1 MRNLILVFWL
11 LSVVAVF
18 GLIPEPV
25 AVWLKIVA
33 AFLVLAHLIEFFL
46 FQKAIKIKGDSGVK
60 SFAMTML
67 YGVFYFKF

>member
-18 GLIPEPV
+18 GVIPEPV
-25 AVWLKIVA
+25 AFWLKAVA
-33 AFLVLAHLIEFFL
+33 VILLLAHVIEFIL
-46 FQKAIKIKGDSGVK
+46 FQKAIKRKGDSGVK